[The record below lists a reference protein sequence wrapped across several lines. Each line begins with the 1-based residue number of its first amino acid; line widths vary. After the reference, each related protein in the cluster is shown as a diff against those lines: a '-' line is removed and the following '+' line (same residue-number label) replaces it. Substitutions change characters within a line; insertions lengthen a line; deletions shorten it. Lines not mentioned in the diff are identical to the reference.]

1 VAHVSHDGPARGG
14 PTPCEARGAHQ
25 RWAHTDVQPKKGAG
39 AKHRRRGTVDGKYFA
54 PLAPG
59 TEAPS
64 WRWKKRNAPPAP
76 PGAMLDRAG
85 GARDTGVSARAK
97 MSVYFARPTAC
108 FHRPTLG
115 AGGAGGRS
123 SRKRKAAVSAT
134 GQMSVIFANTGIGYF
149 TFNLFLPREHGN
161 VEATGGSC

>member
-1 VAHVSHDGPARGG
+1 MCNPSRSRGSAPAERDCGWTIFRTTCTGDG
-14 PTPCEARGAHQ
+14 
-25 RWAHTDVQPKKGAG
+25 
-39 AKHRRRGTVDGKYFA
+39 GTF
-54 PLAPG
+54 LAV
-59 TEAPS
+59 E
-64 WRWKKRNAPPAP
+64 KRNAPPAP

-149 TFNLFLPREHGN
+149 TFNFFLPREHGN